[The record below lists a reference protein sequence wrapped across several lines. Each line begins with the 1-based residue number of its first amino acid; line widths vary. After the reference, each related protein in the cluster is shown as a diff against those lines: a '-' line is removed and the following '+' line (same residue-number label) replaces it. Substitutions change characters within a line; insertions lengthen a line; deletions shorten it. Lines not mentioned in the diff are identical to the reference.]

1 MKKQLLCVAAFLFV
15 LSLQAQVGIGT
26 KTPSKSAELT
36 ITSNDKG
43 LLIPSI
49 PLKTTNDT
57 STISNGNVESL
68 LVYANKKQ
76 GDIEPGFYYWNKTK
90 WLKLTVGED
99 VKDIVINNF
108 EEIVKNETVQNIL
121 KTAGGNVFYDGNK
134 FEYLDRSGARKE
146 LFFSTVV
153 KANETVTTLVAG
165 ADGTYTYK
173 SEDGTETIINIPNSV
188 ITQFENIIKDETV
201 KNEITKLL
209 GNSGGNVFYD
219 GTNLEY
225 KDANGDKKEVNLTD
239 LIKTNETVTKLVDNN
254 DGTFTYYNEKEI
266 DQSGAPKPNTGLS
279 FKVPSLDAPVLAS
292 FITSGTYTEK
302 SYNYDT
308 MTASSTAGIFM
319 NTNAVQ
325 GELFRSTFK
334 TNSNPANTKY
344 LQVMF
349 EVDSGITTIGGYI
362 GNNEVYAKVEFR
374 VLVNNKEVK
383 RFVDKFYRYGGY
395 NFGLNQAYDSYV
407 GMVSLADVPNLSE
420 SNTVTITV
428 RPASSTFH
436 KNVGTNDGSIKA
448 GANKAVTYKAT
459 GVVVQVFEK

>member
-1 MKKQLLCVAAFLFV
+1 AKNDVFV
-15 LSLQAQVGIGT
+15 TNLTENSEFVT
-26 KTPSKSAELT
+26 KLVENKEF
-36 ITSNDKG
+36 ITKLGDN
-43 LLIPSI
+43 IEFVENI
-49 PLKTTNDT
+49 TN
-57 STISNGNVESL
+57 N
-68 LVYANKKQ
+68 
-76 GDIEPGFYYWNKTK
+76 
-90 WLKLTVGED
+90 
-99 VKDIVINNF
+99 
-108 EEIVKNETVQNIL
+108 
-121 KTAGGNVFYDGNK
+121 
-134 FEYLDRSGARKE
+134 
-146 LFFSTVV
+146 
-153 KANETVTTLVAG
+153 
-165 ADGTYTYK
+165 
-173 SEDGTETIINIPNSV
+173 SEFI
-188 ITQFENIIKDETV
+188 ENIINKLEGEYGNVSYDTEKNQFFYINKDGKVEYINWSNLDTVNISFAIDANKENLVITDSQGGTVSLSVDALGETIA
-201 KNEITKLL
+201 KNDVFVTNLTENSEFVTKLVE
-209 GNSGGNVFYD
+209 NID
-219 GTNLEY
+219 I
-225 KDANGDKKEVNLTD
+225 DKLVKA
-239 LIKTNETVTKLVDNN
+239 NETVTKLVDNN

-308 MTASSTAGIFM
+308 MTASSTTGIFK

-349 EVDSGITTIGGYI
+349 EVDSRITTIGGYI

-459 GVVVQVFEK
+459 GVVIQVFEK

>member
-1 MKKQLLCVAAFLFV
+1 VVQ
-15 LSLQAQVGIGT
+15 
-26 KTPSKSAELT
+26 
-36 ITSNDKG
+36 
-43 LLIPSI
+43 
-49 PLKTTNDT
+49 
-57 STISNGNVESL
+57 
-68 LVYANKKQ
+68 
-76 GDIEPGFYYWNKTK
+76 
-90 WLKLTVGED
+90 
-99 VKDIVINNF
+99 NF
-108 EEIVKNETVQNIL
+108 ETIVKNNPETVEKVIKEVL
-121 KTAGGNVFYDGNK
+121 KDVEGNVIYNGKDLVYKDKDGNDQTID
-134 FEYLDRSGARKE
+134 LDK
-146 LFFSTVV
+146 LV
-153 KANETVTTLVAG
+153 KANETVTTLLAG

-188 ITQFENIIKDETV
+188 ITQFETIIKDETV